1 MSQYKEYPIYGIG
14 VRGVGKSWHC
24 RGLIFDPADKVT
36 QIKKLE
42 HAELTFKTVAKAE
55 AHALK
60 LCKSWID
67 EQAIDVDSSGARVSA
82 PPKVLAP
89 VIA

>member
-1 MSQYKEYPIYGIG
+1 MPQYKGHLIYGVG
-14 VRGVGKSWHC
+14 VRGASEGWQC
-24 RGLIFDPADKVT
+24 RGLVFDPDDKVT

-55 AHALK
+55 AHALQ
-60 LCKSWID
+60 LCKTWID
-67 EQAIDVDSSGARVSA
+67 EQGGEVDSSGPRVSA

>member
-1 MSQYKEYPIYGIG
+1 MSQYKEHLIYGIG
-14 VRGVGKSWHC
+14 VRGVGKAWHC

-42 HAELTFKTVAKAE
+42 HAEFTFKTVAKAE
-55 AHALK
+55 AHALQ

-67 EQAIDVDSSGARVSA
+67 EQAIDVASSGARVSA

>member
-1 MSQYKEYPIYGIG
+1 MSRYKDYPIYGIG
-14 VRGVGKSWHC
+14 VRGAGNAWHC
-24 RGLIFDPADKVT
+24 RGLVFDPDDKVT

-55 AHALK
+55 AHALQ

-67 EQAIDVDSSGARVSA
+67 DQGSDVDSSRPKISA